1 MRPMSPFRFACVAA
15 TFSIVVACGAEAPE
29 TGESTSSSTSGP
41 PQPIPCNVDQLCPD
55 PEQVCLVDQCSA
67 GGIPELTIV
76 SPANEGKA
84 DWTPGGA
91 TTMLS
96 VTIEVDNFQIVDPA
110 IDPTSVRGAGQ
121 VVLTL
126 DGVEV
131 MTIQEGDAGAGVTV
145 MVPAD
150 ATPGGHRLAAHLI
163 LSDGTPYDNE
173 EAAKRRFFWFDDG
186 QPRVSVMSPWPGDE
200 FTTGE
205 QPVETRVAVVNFEL
219 QPATVDAV
227 PGAVGIVHTF
237 IDADFPTCGEDPEC
251 AADYTNTIAP
261 PNPDTWALQA
271 VLIPNAQVDETTN
284 LIVQLARTDH
294 IPYCGEVGPATCNAI
309 WDSVELTR
317 IAPTD

>member
-1 MRPMSPFRFACVAA
+1 MPLFRFACVAA
-15 TFSIVVACGAEAPE
+15 MFSIAAACGSEAPSD
-29 TGESTSSSTSGP
+29 GESTSSSTSGP
-41 PQPIPCNVDQLCPD
+41 PEPIPCNVDQLCPD

-67 GGIPELTIV
+67 GGIPTLEIV
-76 SPANEGKA
+76 SPENEGLA
-84 DWTPGGA
+84 NWTPGGA

-96 VTIEVDNFQIVDPA
+96 VTIEVENFQIVDPA

-131 MTIQEGDAGAGVTV
+131 MTIQEGDAAAGVTV

-150 ATPGGHRLAAHLI
+150 ATPGGHRLAAHLV

-173 EAAKRRFFWFDDG
+173 EASKRRFFWFDDG
-186 QPRVSVMSPWPGDE
+186 TPRVSIMSPWPNDE

-219 QPATVDAV
+219 QPATVDPV

-237 IDADFPTCGEDPEC
+237 INADFPTCGQDPEC
-251 AADYTNTIAP
+251 AADYTTVIAP
-261 PNPDTWALQA
+261 PNPNSWALAA
-271 VLIPNAQVDETTN
+271 VLIPSAQVDASTN

-294 IPYCGEVGPATCNAI
+294 VPYCGSVGPEDCDAI
-309 WDSVELTR
+309 WESIPLKR